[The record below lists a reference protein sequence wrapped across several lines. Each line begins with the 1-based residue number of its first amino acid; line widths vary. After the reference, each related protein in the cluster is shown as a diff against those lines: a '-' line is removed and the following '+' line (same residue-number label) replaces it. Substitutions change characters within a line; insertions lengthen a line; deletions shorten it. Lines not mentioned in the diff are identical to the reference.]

1 MEKKYEENDEIQ
13 IDLMEL
19 FLALKKRIWLLLL
32 AAAAGALASGLYSC
46 LILTPTYTSTSM
58 LYVLSKE
65 TTLTS
70 LADLQIGSQLTQDY
84 RVMITSRPVLQ
95 EAVETLELDMSY
107 RELRGKLRIENPS
120 DTRIL
125 TLVVE
130 DTDPVRA
137 KLLVDQVASTASQ
150 YIGDIMEMVPPKLI
164 EDGEVPSAQSSPDVR
179 KNAVMGGI
187 IAAALVCVAIV
198 AQVLFNDCIQTEED
212 VERYM
217 GLSVLSQIPEC
228 EEADA
233 KPRKKEK
240 RRAGGT
246 AKKGGKQNE

>member
-19 FLALKKRIWLLLL
+19 FLALKKRIWLLIL

-84 RVMITSRPVLQ
+84 RVMVTSRPVLQ
-95 EAVETLELDMSY
+95 EVVETLELDMSY

-137 KLLVDQVASTASQ
+137 KLLVDQVASTAAQ
-150 YIGDIMEMVPPKLI
+150 YIGDIMEWCR
-164 EDGEVPSAQSSPDVR
+164 PS
-179 KNAVMGGI
+179 
-187 IAAALVCVAIV
+187 
-198 AQVLFNDCIQTEED
+198 
-212 VERYM
+212 
-217 GLSVLSQIPEC
+217 
-228 EEADA
+228 
-233 KPRKKEK
+233 
-240 RRAGGT
+240 
-246 AKKGGKQNE
+246 